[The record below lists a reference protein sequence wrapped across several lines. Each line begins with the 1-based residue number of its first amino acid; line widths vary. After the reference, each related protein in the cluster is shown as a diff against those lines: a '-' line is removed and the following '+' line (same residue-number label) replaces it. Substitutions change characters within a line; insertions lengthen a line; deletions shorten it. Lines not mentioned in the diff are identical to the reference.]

1 MPEGPS
7 IFLFKEELQ
16 RFVGQKV
23 LQVGGNSKIDQQRL
37 IGKKIRKIK
46 TWGKHL
52 LLSFGKFSL
61 RIHFLMFGSYRV
73 NESKDAAPRLH
84 LKCSKDELNFYSTA
98 IKMIEEPLD
107 ETYDW
112 EADVLGPEWN
122 AKSARKK
129 LKAAPGTMVTDALLD
144 QNIFSGVGNIIKNEV
159 LFRIK
164 VHPQSLVGALPPRKL
179 TEMIN
184 EAVIYSYEFLAWK
197 REYVLKKNWKVHTK
211 KTCPRDGTK
220 ILKEYLGKT
229 NRRTFFCPACQRLYV

>member
-7 IFLFKEELQ
+7 ILLFKEDLK
-16 RFVGQKV
+16 RFAGQKV
-23 LQVGGNSKIDQQRL
+23 LEVAGNSKIDQQRL
-37 IGKKIRKIK
+37 AGKKIKAIK

-52 LLSFGKFSL
+52 LIVFDGFAL

-73 NESKDAAPRLH
+73 NEKKDAAPRLH
-84 LKCSKDELNFYSTA
+84 LACTKDELNFYSTA

-107 ETYDW
+107 EIYDW
-112 EADVLGPEWN
+112 KADVLSETWD
-122 AKSARKK
+122 AKAARKK
-129 LKAAPGTMVTDALLD
+129 LKAMPGTMVTDALLD
-144 QNIFSGVGNIIKNEV
+144 QTIFSGVGNIIKNEV

-164 VHPQSLVGALPPRKL
+164 LHPATLVGDLPPRKL
-179 TEMIN
+179 TELIK
-184 EAVIYSYEFLAWK
+184 EAVNYSYDFLAWK

-229 NRRTFFCPACQRLYV
+229 KRRTFFCPVCQVKYE